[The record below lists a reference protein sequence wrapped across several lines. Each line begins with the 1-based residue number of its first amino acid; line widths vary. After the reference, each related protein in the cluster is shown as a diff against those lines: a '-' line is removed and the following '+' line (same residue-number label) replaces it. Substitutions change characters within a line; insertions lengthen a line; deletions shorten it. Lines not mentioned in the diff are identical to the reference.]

1 VVSANLFGPW
11 GVAAATAFEVVI
23 IFVLAEAAPKTWAV
37 QHPDRAALRTAPVVS
52 AVVSFPLLRWLANG
66 LIALSNIFLPGK
78 GLKEGPYVSD
88 QELLALADVALEE
101 EVIEREERRL
111 IHSIIDFGDTI
122 AREVMKPRTDMVAVE
137 ARDKIEDVLEVAF
150 LAGYSRIPVY
160 ENGIDD
166 IVGIVFTKDLMR
178 AERDGHGADEVRTL
192 LRDAYFV
199 PETKRVSQLMREMQQ
214 GKNHMAVVVDEYG
227 GVAGIVTLEDL
238 LEELVGDIVDEYDV
252 EEAPVERLSD
262 SEMVVSASLPI
273 DEVNE
278 ALGSELPEGDWDTV
292 GGFLYHLLGHVPTEG
307 ETAEYDGHVLTAE
320 RVVGR
325 RIGRVRISKLTDEPA
340 T

>member
-1 VVSANLFGPW
+1 
-11 GVAAATAFEVVI
+11 
-23 IFVLAEAAPKTWAV
+23 
-37 QHPDRAALRTAPVVS
+37 LRTAPVVD
-52 AVVSFPLLRWLANG
+52 AVVRFPLLRWLANG
-66 LIALSNIFLPGK
+66 LIALANIFLPGK
-78 GLKEGPYVSD
+78 GLKEGPYVSE

-122 AREVMKPRTDMVAVE
+122 AREVMKPRTEMVAVQ
-137 ARDKIEDVLEVAF
+137 AHDKIEDVLEVAF

-178 AERDGHGADEVRTL
+178 AERDGHGSDEVRTL

-252 EEAPVERLSD
+252 EEPPVERLSD
-262 SEMVVSASLPI
+262 SELVVSASLPI

-325 RIGRVRISKLTDEPA
+325 RIGRVRICKLTDEPA